1 MFRCYNWEA
10 LMNNG
15 AFYNAL
21 ITLPVV
27 DFSIC
32 VNRFIQL

>member
-15 AFYNAL
+15 DFYNAL

-27 DFSIC
+27 DFSIA
-32 VNRFIQL
+32 